1 MIGAATVIGALTLS
15 RLPRLRH
22 ALPYIHTCNSIAACP
37 TICMCMYLRHARRAG
52 ADGLRARASPDEG
65 GCARRGARAR
75 ARGVRE
81 VCAHGADRG
90 APAGIV
96 TVMVAVMVMVIVIVE

>member
-37 TICMCMYLRHARRAG
+37 TIYTYLRHARRAG

-90 APAGIV
+90 APA
-96 TVMVAVMVMVIVIVE
+96 AIVIVE